1 LSSAALIIVR
11 SLKVDIG
18 LKRPVQH
25 HVVPSHCRV
34 MATSYIDRSNRHI
47 GLRFISELALDK
59 LQIGTHFLAL
69 AAAFAL
75 AIPIGWDR
83 EKRARSAGLRT
94 FPLVALASCG
104 FVQASE
110 NLLVHSP
117 DGMAKVIEGLITG
130 IGFIGG
136 GAILKQGN
144 SVQGTATAAS
154 LWATGAIGVSVG
166 LGSFDVAI
174 TVAVFTFLTLK
185 LLTLVKEDI
194 EPNDIKPD

>member
-1 LSSAALIIVR
+1 
-11 SLKVDIG
+11 
-18 LKRPVQH
+18 
-25 HVVPSHCRV
+25 
-34 MATSYIDRSNRHI
+34 MDRMH
-47 GLRFISELALDK
+47 
-59 LQIGTHFLAL
+59 IGTHLVAL
-69 AAAFAL
+69 AFAFAL

-104 FVQASE
+104 FIQASE
-110 NLLVHSP
+110 SLLAHTP

-154 LWATGAIGVSVG
+154 LWATGAMGVSVG
-166 LGSFDVAI
+166 LGGYDVAI
-174 TVAVFTFLTLK
+174 TIAAFTFLTLR
-185 LLTLVKEDI
+185 LLTI
-194 EPNDIKPD
+194 IKDESSSEQAKSD